1 MPGQSAIRGAGRRRA
16 GSGIMRGVAFV
27 LVISTVAALGVAM
40 TDGRAAHA
48 TVLAADAASYVPSLS
63 NLPPGYREEAVDAV
77 GGDLEPTISLR
88 RAFVKLDGSRRVVV
102 DVSLGSS
109 IQDAHTMLGARM
121 NQLIRY
127 HGWRVTPNA
136 PFGESG
142 FRGTGPTPSGAASA
156 MIAFR
161 VQAVVAEVNV
171 SSTSGN
177 VDMPLLDNL
186 ARLVENRINTDPEA
200 VAVQPG
206 LPEAPPQQLPGREP
220 VVIGPVTAGV
230 VPPGAGVPVVPP
242 SSAPTGPGGPASPSG
257 PTAPTGPAGPSG
269 PATTPPG
276 GGRGRGSGLE

>member
-1 MPGQSAIRGAGRRRA
+1 
-16 GSGIMRGVAFV
+16 
-27 LVISTVAALGVAM
+27 
-40 TDGRAAHA
+40 
-48 TVLAADAASYVPSLS
+48 
-63 NLPPGYREEAVDAV
+63 
-77 GGDLEPTISLR
+77 
-88 RAFVKLDGSRRVVV
+88 
-102 DVSLGSS
+102 
-109 IQDAHTMLGARM
+109 MLGARM

-276 GGRGRGSGLE
+276 GGRGR